1 MKTIAKWLTLAMIIS
16 VIFFVEMNDS
26 VKLNAPSMVESTVE
40 ETKHEIVSHQ
50 NHEDNLKAVVDNV
63 SQFTFQEYLED
74 INDID
79 RIRYEQLND
88 RLFGILAFKTKA
100 EYDVLRHHGFPS
112 IDDFEYVNIHDTRD
126 LSNQLYNSINH
137 YPEFSEG
144 GGLSYQALSTLNLLQ
159 SLADL
164 EKTVRYYIPE
174 YQQGDKFPRD
184 NDWPEGE
191 RPEQVTEQFINIM
204 LSYSVVKDASA
215 FELLAQARY
224 QQFAFNADDNNAK
237 RVVEKLAQAN
247 KLLKGNSNLEAYV
260 KSNYAG
266 ELANFYELSK
276 NK

>member
-1 MKTIAKWLTLAMIIS
+1 MLLNFNKILIVIS
-16 VIFFVEMNDS
+16 ILCVIFLLKMNDS
-26 VKLNAPSMVESTVE
+26 VRLNAPSMVDSPAKK
-40 ETKHEIVSHQ
+40 TKQEIVSQ
-50 NHEDNLKAVVDNV
+50 QKHEDNLKAVVDNV
-63 SQFTFQEYLED
+63 SQFTFQDYLED

-100 EYDVLRHHGFPS
+100 EYDVLRRHGFPS
-112 IDDFEYVNIHDTRD
+112 IDDFEYVDIHDTRE
-126 LSNQLYNSINH
+126 LSNQLYNSVNH

-144 GGLSYQALSTLNLLQ
+144 DGESYQALSTLNLLR
-159 SLADL
+159 SLVDL

-184 NDWPEGE
+184 NDWPEGD
-191 RPEQVTEQFINIM
+191 RPEQVTDQFKNIV

-260 KSNYAG
+260 KSHYAD
-266 ELANFYELSK
+266 ELAYFYELSK
-276 NK
+276 K